1 MNHYKAAFIGIDTS
15 KKRNAIAIA
24 EQGRGGEVRF
34 LGEIDNSEG
43 ATRKLVAKLTAK
55 YRKLHFCY
63 EAGPT
68 GYGLHRWLTALGQSC
83 SVVAPSLIPKR
94 PGERVKTN
102 RRDAES
108 LARLLRAGELTAVW
122 VPDEKHEAIRDLVRA
137 RDAAVKDL
145 RAKRQQLTSFLLR
158 HSRSFP
164 GRTAWSKAHT
174 SWLAEQKFEHHA
186 QRLVFEESLLAIR
199 DAGQRLARIENAIGE
214 LAPQWSLAPAVEAIQ
229 AMRGIDFI
237 AAVSFLAE
245 VGDLTRFA
253 NPRQLMAYLGLT
265 PSEASTGDS
274 VNRGGITKAGNSRAR
289 RTLVEGAWS
298 YRFPARVGSAKL
310 AKLQGL
316 PKPVRDIAW
325 KAQVRLCARYRSLTA
340 KGKKSNVAIVAVAR
354 EMAAFIWAIVHEP
367 HLVQEAGATGQ
378 RAA

>member
-1 MNHYKAAFIGIDTS
+1 MDDYREVFVGIDTS
-15 KKRNAIAIA
+15 KNHNAIAIA

-34 LGEIDNSEG
+34 FGEIENTQE
-43 ATRKLVAKLTAK
+43 ATRKLVAKLAAR
-55 YRKLHFCY
+55 YQKLHFCY

-83 SVVAPSLIPKR
+83 SVVAPSRIPKR

-102 RRDAES
+102 RRDAEN
-108 LARLLRAGELTAVW
+108 LAKLLRAGELTAVW
-122 VPDEKHEAIRDLVRA
+122 VPDEDHEAIRDLVRA

-164 GRTAWSKAHT
+164 GRTAWGKAHT
-174 SWLAEQKFEHHA
+174 RWLAEQKFQHHA
-186 QRLVFEESLLAIR
+186 HRLVMEESAAAIR
-199 DAGQRLARIENAIGE
+199 EAGQRLIRIENAIAE
-214 LAPQWSLAPAVEAIQ
+214 LTPQWSLAPAAQAIQ

-237 AAVSFLAE
+237 AAVSFLSE

-253 NPRQLMAYLGLT
+253 SPRQLMGYLGLT
-265 PSEASTGDS
+265 PSENSTGDS
-274 VNRGGITKAGNSRAR
+274 VRRGGITKAGNSRAR
-289 RTLVEGAWS
+289 RTLVESAWT
-298 YRFPARVGSAKL
+298 YRFPARVGRVKL

-316 PKPVRDIAW
+316 PKTAVDIAW

-340 KGKKSNVAIVAVAR
+340 KGKKPSVAITAIAR
-354 EMAAFIWAIVHEP
+354 ELAAFIWAIVRELHP
-367 HLVQEAGATGQ
+367 AQAPA
-378 RAA
+378 